1 MATVDKQKFDDLL
14 RRMIA
19 AKPTKT
25 GTVRDRRRK
34 KAGKVISEVPG
45 QDRQLK

>member
-1 MATVDKQKFDDLL
+1 MPTVDKQKFDDLL

-25 GTVRDRRRK
+25 ATVRDRRRK
-34 KAGKVISEVPG
+34 KAVTVIP
-45 QDRQLK
+45 QDRQSK